1 MPEREKTRS
10 SDTEQR
16 ELPVLAS
23 AAETPT
29 GAEEEPAKKS
39 LAQTAGEVREKIA
52 SDDFA
57 GALEIWKNSGYS
69 EKNPSLE
76 RDILEDIGTR
86 ADSLMRRAENLLT
99 VGTPQTRADAAK
111 LLAAARLALD
121 IPDIPKRETRETK
134 WKALKQK

>member
-1 MPEREKTRS
+1 MRS
-10 SDTEQR
+10 CPNAKKRAVPTQN
-16 ELPVLAS
+16 S
-23 AAETPT
+23 ANFRACKRSETPT

-111 LLAAARLALD
+111 LLCPPRGLPSTFPTFPSAKRAKQNGRL
-121 IPDIPKRETRETK
+121 
-134 WKALKQK
+134 